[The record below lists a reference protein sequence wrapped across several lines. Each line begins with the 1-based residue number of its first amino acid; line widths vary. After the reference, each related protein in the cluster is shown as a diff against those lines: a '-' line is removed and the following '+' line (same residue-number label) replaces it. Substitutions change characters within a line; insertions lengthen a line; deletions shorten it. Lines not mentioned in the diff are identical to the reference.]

1 MGSALRILTL
11 TLLLALIFRKRCR
24 IGPHVAS
31 FPPCVGCPGHPYFRA
46 GVTFAELLAI
56 NLGEKSHI
64 YPIASKSRGW
74 ESASSTL
81 GCSWGGSAWPAL
93 VSYLWKFVPVSKTK
107 LQAGKALPCTILG
120 NDSQGG
126 LETPLV

>member
-31 FPPCVGCPGHPYFRA
+31 FPSCVGCPGHPYFRA

-56 NLGEKSHI
+56 NLGREEPHL
-64 YPIASKSRGW
+64 PHRLEVVW
-74 ESASSTL
+74 L
-81 GCSWGGSAWPAL
+81 GEREQRPGVL
-93 VSYLWKFVPVSKTK
+93 VGRERVACPCL
-107 LQAGKALPCTILG
+107 LPPEICTC
-120 NDSQGG
+120 
-126 LETPLV
+126 V